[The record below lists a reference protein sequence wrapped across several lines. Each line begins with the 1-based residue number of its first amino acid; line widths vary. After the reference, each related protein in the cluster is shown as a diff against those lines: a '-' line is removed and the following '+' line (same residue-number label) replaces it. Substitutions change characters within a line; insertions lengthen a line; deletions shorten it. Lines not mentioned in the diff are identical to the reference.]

1 MYAVEPWSIRERGL
15 GLTVCPISNR
25 FVVQDL
31 TAGEIRRMLQLGMR
45 ATINSD
51 DPAYF
56 RAYVNENLVALHEE
70 GGLTME
76 EIVQLVRNGFEVA
89 WVGETRRADY
99 RQQLE
104 RYLASRELEA

>member
-1 MYAVEPWSIRERGL
+1 MAYCKEISERGL

-31 TAGEIRRMLQLGMR
+31 TASHIRRMLQLGMR

-56 RAYVNENLVALHEE
+56 RAYVNENLVALQAE
-70 GGLTME
+70 GGMTRE

-89 WVGETRRADY
+89 WIDAARRAA
-99 RQQLE
+99 
-104 RYLASRELEA
+104 YLARLEGYLAGQSLAA